1 MVTPRCGRPVSQ
13 VPRVDR
19 SRFCLE
25 ATVLSS
31 EGSEVTDKKKQKKM
45 KKKKKEESITEQ
57 MACW

>member
-1 MVTPRCGRPVSQ
+1 MVTRQCGRPVSQ

-45 KKKKKEESITEQ
+45 KKKKNREYH
-57 MACW
+57 